1 MVSGGHLLLLTLLI
15 NFFKSTE
22 SEIKTEEQD
31 ETSIDM
37 YDDEFHFIMEKD
49 FASTAENVNEVSE
62 NEDSENDSDAT
73 EIDDEDYEAVSG
85 EWAVAGFILILL
97 CNTFLFC
104 RVSAS

>member
-1 MVSGGHLLLLTLLI
+1 
-15 NFFKSTE
+15 
-22 SEIKTEEQD
+22 
-31 ETSIDM
+31 M
-37 YDDEFHFIMEKD
+37 YDDEFHFIMKKD
-49 FASTAENVNEVSE
+49 FASTAENVNEV
-62 NEDSENDSDAT
+62 NEALSGNEESENDSDAT

>member
-37 YDDEFHFIMEKD
+37 YDDEFHFIMENN
-49 FASTAENVNEVSE
+49 FGATAENVSEVNEAWSGNENSE
-62 NEDSENDSDAT
+62 IDSDAT

-85 EWAVAGFILILL
+85 EWAEGGFIYY
-97 CNTFLFC
+97 F
-104 RVSAS
+104 V

>member
-1 MVSGGHLLLLTLLI
+1 MVSGGHLILLTLLI

-37 YDDEFHFIMEKD
+37 YDEEFHFIMEKD
-49 FASTAENVNEVSE
+49 FASTAENVNEVNEALNE
-62 NEDSENDSDAT
+62 NEESENDSDAT

-85 EWAVAGFILILL
+85 EWAVGGFIYY
-97 CNTFLFC
+97 F
-104 RVSAS
+104 V